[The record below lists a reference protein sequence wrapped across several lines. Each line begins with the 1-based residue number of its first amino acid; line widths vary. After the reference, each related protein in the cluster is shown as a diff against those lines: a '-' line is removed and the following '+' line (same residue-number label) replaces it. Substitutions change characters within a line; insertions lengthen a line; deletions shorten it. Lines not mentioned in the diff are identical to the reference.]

1 MPRFI
6 PFADALAETT
16 ACKRQLLLGNGF
28 SIALFPGCFDYRSL
42 LASADFTNA
51 PEARAAFDALN
62 TTDFEVVIQ
71 ALRHAVALSPV
82 YQIGQAP
89 SALMDGHS
97 AALKELLVQSIA
109 GKHPARPSDITEA
122 QYASCR
128 EFLSHFVGNSRVG
141 EKDYRGR
148 IYTLNYDLLLYWTL
162 LHIDTDIQDP
172 LADAPEELQHDDGFR
187 APPDDYEAPYVIWE
201 AEGGAN
207 KQNIHFLHGGLHLYD
222 YGPELQKLCWERGG
236 NVPLIDQ
243 IRNALNDGM
252 FPLFVAEGSTEA
264 KLTRIRHSGYLQR
277 SLKSFAEVMRGTESA
292 VFVYGHSLAPNDEHV
307 LRFIERGKIGKLYVS
322 IYGDAGTQTNRTI
335 IERAERM
342 AEGRHVKFP
351 LQVSFF
357 SAEDAAVWG

>member
-1 MPRFI
+1 MPRFV
-6 PFADALAETT
+6 PFAQALAETAT
-16 ACKRQLLLGNGF
+16 CKRQLLLGNGF
-28 SIALFPGCFDYRSL
+28 SIALFPNCFDYRSL
-42 LASADFTNA
+42 LASADFTSA

-122 QYASCR
+122 QYTACR
-128 EFLSHFVGNSRVG
+128 NFLSHFVGDSRVG
-141 EKDYRGR
+141 AKDYRGR

-162 LHIDTDIQDP
+162 LHIDAEAPDRPPED
-172 LADAPEELQHDDGFR
+172 LAHDDGFR
-187 APPDDYEAPYVIWE
+187 APPDDFDAPYVVWE

-236 NVPLIDQ
+236 GVPLVDQ
-243 IRNALNDGM
+243 IRNSLSEGM
-252 FPLFVAEGSTEA
+252 FPLFVAEGNTEG

-277 SLKSFAEVMRGTESA
+277 SLKSFAEVMRGMESA

-307 LRFIERGKIGKLYVS
+307 LRFIERGKIGRLYVS
-322 IYGDAGTQTNRTI
+322 IYGDAGAQANRTI

-342 AEGRHVKFP
+342 AEGRHEKFP
-351 LQVSFF
+351 LEVSFF
-357 SAEDAAVWG
+357 SAQEAAVWG